1 MIFCLFQL
9 TIYLQTDSNK
19 ISTGVKGES
28 NEVPACC
35 PVRVVGS
42 LSPTTCACFSCLFC
56 VTCAYF
62 SCFRFVGSLWNMYS
76 FICAVGCLVVKQL
89 IKSVQGDHFEE

>member
-56 VTCAYF
+56 VVVLYYVCLLFLF
-62 SCFRFVGSLWNMYS
+62 SFCWQLVEHVQLHFV
-76 FICAVGCLVVKQL
+76 QL
-89 IKSVQGDHFEE
+89 DVLLSSS